1 MKELMMKRSNEEI
14 NGERA
19 VDDAASARQS
29 SLRGKNM
36 EAMKRIAQCG
46 FGLLLSCALLA
57 LPAGAQTSGAQ
68 KQAQSSA
75 PTQSSSGSSLGDYA
89 RQVRKDPSQPKAK
102 PRVFDNDN
110 LPKEDKL
117 SIVGQP
123 SPAPADTSAD
133 AKPADAAAKT
143 SEPGATAGAPATSE
157 SKPTPETKSA
167 PETRAPAKSAS
178 EEAAE
183 KQAALKQWQQKLATQ
198 KEQIDLLQRELDV
211 LQREYQIRA
220 AAFYADAGNRLR
232 NSGSWDKQDAQYKLQ
247 IADKLQAIEDA
258 KQKLDDMQEE
268 ARKSGVPANVREP

>member
-1 MKELMMKRSNEEI
+1 MMKSDEEI
-14 NGERA
+14 NGTSA
-19 VDDAASARQS
+19 VHDAVSARQS
-29 SLRGKNM
+29 SLRGKKM

-46 FGLLLSCALLA
+46 FGLLLSCNLLG
-57 LPAGAQTSGAQ
+57 LPARAQNSGAQ
-68 KQAQSSA
+68 KQGQSSA
-75 PTQSSSGSSLGDYA
+75 QAQSSSGSSLGDYA

-123 SPAPADTSAD
+123 APAPAPADTSAA
-133 AKPADAAAKT
+133 AKPADAGTKT
-143 SEPGATAGAPATSE
+143 SEPGGNTAAPAAGE

-167 PETRAPAKSAS
+167 PETRAPAKTPSD
-178 EEAAE
+178 EAAE
-183 KQAALKQWQQKLATQ
+183 KQAAWKQWQQKLTTQ

-232 NSGSWDKQDAQYKLQ
+232 NSGSWDKQDAQYKQQ

-268 ARKSGVPANVREP
+268 ARKAGVPASVREP